1 MDSLIKPDQDIWIW
15 TVLLAVSLL
24 GMYGERV
31 GWFRKISGALVTILA
46 AAILA
51 TLGLIPGAADPAL
64 SVPVYD
70 LVFSYFIPIAI
81 PLLLFNVQLRKI
93 IYGTGN
99 LLLPFLIG
107 ALGVVTGAL
116 VAGFFI
122 DFGPE
127 TPKVMGAFIGT
138 YTGGSVN
145 FMAVSMSLNF
155 LESPLFVSTITVD
168 NVFTNFYIVLLF
180 LLPGVKV
187 ISDYF
192 APYQD
197 IDSNQEEETGYDFD
211 VSSLME
217 QLTLCLSISGGI
229 FIFAEFTGEILA
241 GLLETKVELKI
252 MIITA
257 LIIILVNVFPAFF
270 SKYQKLAFEIGM
282 FFMYVFL
289 AVIGASSN
297 LVQLFSSIP
306 GIIGFASIILIVH
319 LVISLIAGKLLKV
332 SLKEIMIASAANV
345 AGPSVVAPM
354 AASFGIQKAIT
365 PGILIGLLGYVIG
378 TFLGIGVGNFML

>member
-1 MDSLIKPDQDIWIW
+1 MESLIKPGQDIWIW
-15 TVLLAVSLL
+15 CALLAVSLF

-51 TLGLIPGAADPAL
+51 TIGLIPGAADPEL
-64 SVPVYD
+64 SVPVYN

-81 PLLLFNVQLRKI
+81 PLLLFNVQLKKI
-93 IYGTGN
+93 VRDTGS
-99 LLLPFLIG
+99 LLMPFLIG
-107 ALGVVTGAL
+107 ALGVVVGAF
-116 VAGFFI
+116 VASLFI
-122 DFGPE
+122 DFGEE
-127 TPKVMGAFIGT
+127 TGKVMGAFIGT

-145 FMAVSMSLNF
+145 FMAVSMSLGF

-180 LLPGVKV
+180 LLPGIKK
-187 ISDYF
+187 IADYF
-192 APYQD
+192 VPYQE
-197 IDSNQEEETGYDFD
+197 SKEVNVKETGYDFD
-211 VSSLME
+211 FSSLME
-217 QLTLCLSISGGI
+217 QLTLCLLISGGI
-229 FIFAEFTGEILA
+229 FVIAEFSGEFLA
-241 GLLETKVELKI
+241 EALGTEIELKI
-252 MIITA
+252 LIITS
-257 LIIILVNVFPAFF
+257 LIILLVNVFPDFF
-270 SKYQKLAFEIGM
+270 AIYQKIAFEIGM

-297 LVQLFSSIP
+297 LVQLFTSIP
-306 GIIGFASIILIVH
+306 GIVAFATIILLVH
-319 LVISLIAGKLLKV
+319 LVVSLIAGKLLGV

-354 AASFGIQKAIT
+354 AVSFGIPKAIT

-378 TFLGIGVGNFML
+378 TFLGIGVGQFMQ